1 MSPVDKAQEILNMSP
16 LPADAE
22 AQINALYEQA
32 NEAEK
37 IEFAWIYEGLASVCY
52 CQPQSLAV
60 TY

>member
-1 MSPVDKAQEILNMSP
+1 MSPVDKAQEILDTFP

-37 IEFAWIYEGLASVCY
+37 AEFVWIYEGLDRLINANPS
-52 CQPQSLAV
+52 PA
-60 TY
+60 